1 MKKNCLK
8 LLLPLFLLPL
18 SSCQNTVSN
27 DDIIDPSLLVE
38 DLPRDTYTNNFKED
52 KIPDYWPSYGC
63 GDPYVLRYDG
73 MFYLYVS
80 TWPNGETGQ
89 YGVMAWKSKNLVD
102 WEHCMCEGLEPGLVT
117 DEDCTYVAYA
127 PEVIHY
133 NGYFYMV
140 ESRRGRGHYLLRSES
155 PEGPF
160 VQYSDNFGESIDGS
174 LFVDDDEKIYFLRA
188 SNAGIRVNNF
198 ESLEQLDENN
208 KPVIKSF
215 RQLQNTQVAS
225 WTEGPSMI
233 KIDNNYYLS
242 YTGPDVTSTSYKV
255 AYSYHT
261 DTEETPTFFKND
273 AFTEGGIVALKT
285 GDDFNG
291 LGHSSFVS
299 GPNLDSTYMV
309 YHNLVSVNGPY
320 RHYNLT
326 RVLFNGTEMS
336 LNHLSLEDNFYPQL
350 PEFYTYDDNGLSIE
364 GDFLLSNAS
373 TGNRFSVELN
383 ITGANEKGIFA
394 YVDEANYHYVTM
406 STNNELSVYKVSNNN
421 EILVNKITMNNTYNY
436 SKNHTYKIVY
446 DNKRLCVY
454 FDTMKKIDMTLTY
467 DISGGKIGYLK
478 DAIHSYTA
486 FSLEAFGSS
495 QKTDYKQENIMCNAY
510 DETISTVTKENN
522 EILLGKT
529 EYGNGFNYG
538 GALVLNNNSI
548 ASYKTYF
555 FESGFYGIDI
565 TVPTLMM
572 GKSVGVRLDN
582 GEVITY
588 KVPKYSTDEDIIK
601 VHLANINVE
610 NKGVHYISL
619 YGVSKNFIFTRL
631 DTYQTTDKKMV
642 FENDLSS
649 FVTRGAT
656 YVNSWKL
663 KYGGH
668 YASSGNRQLVYFG
681 DETMRDYRVEVDIT
695 FDGDTLAST
704 AGIMLRASDPSFH
717 STDDYRSI
725 FGFYC
730 GFNNTQIFIKEC
742 NYYLTLDAGIDARD
756 FYSGVS
762 YHMIAE
768 CIGNSI
774 KLYIDDE
781 LILSYVTNLGKTF
794 GHPGLYTD
802 GAAAIYKNLKITT
815 L

>member
-1 MKKNCLK
+1 MKNK
-8 LLLPLFLLPL
+8 LIKSIVPLLFIPLT
-18 SSCQNTVSN
+18 SCQTSLNN
-27 DDIIDPSLLVE
+27 DNIIDPSLLVE

-52 KIPDYWPSYGC
+52 KIPSYWPSYGC

-80 TWPNGETGQ
+80 TKPNGQIGE

-102 WEHCMCEGLEPGLVT
+102 WELCECEGLEKGLVT

-140 ESRRGRGHYLLRSES
+140 ESRRGRGHYILRSES

-174 LFVDDDEKIYFLRA
+174 LFIDDDEKIYFLRA

-198 ESLEQLDENN
+198 QSLETLDSNN
-208 KPVIKSF
+208 KPIISSF

-233 KIDNNYYLS
+233 KIDNNYFLS

-261 DTEETPTFFKND
+261 DTEESPTFFKND
-273 AFTEGGIVALKT
+273 AFTEGGIIALST
-285 GDDFNG
+285 EDEFNG
-291 LGHSSFVS
+291 LGHSAFVS

-320 RHYNLT
+320 RHYNLS
-326 RVLFNGTEMS
+326 RVLINGTELS
-336 LNHLSLEDNFYPQL
+336 VNHLSLTDNFYPQM
-350 PEFYTYDDNGLSIE
+350 PEFYSYDSSNFTEVGNY
-364 GDFLLSNAS
+364 LLSNQE
-373 TGNRFSVELN
+373 TGNRFSAEFNV
-383 ITGANEKGIFA
+383 TGANEKCIFS
-394 YVDEANYHYVTM
+394 YVDESNYYYVSM
-406 STNNELSVYKVSNNN
+406 NENNVLSVYKVTGNN
-421 EILVNKITMNNTYNY
+421 ETLLSSVTMNNTYNY
-436 SKNHTYKIVY
+436 SKNHTYKVVY
-446 DNKRLCVY
+446 DQNRLAIY
-454 FDTMKKIDMTLTY
+454 FDTMKKIDITTSE
-467 DISGGKIGYLK
+467 DIPGGKIGYTK
-478 DAIHSYTA
+478 DALHSYTA

-495 QKTDYKQENIMCNAY
+495 LKTDYKQENIMSNAY
-510 DETISTVTKENN
+510 DEDISTVDKTN
-522 EILLGKT
+522 EIVLEKS

-538 GALVLNNNSI
+538 GALNLKPKQI

-555 FESGFYGIDI
+555 FDSGFYGIDI
-565 TVPTLMM
+565 TVPTSEM
-572 GKSVGVRLDN
+572 GKSVAVRLDN
-582 GEVITY
+582 GEINTY
-588 KVPKYSTDEDIIK
+588 KIPKYETEEDIIK

-619 YGVSKNFIFTRL
+619 YGVSSLTFTRL
-631 DTYQTTDKKMV
+631 DTYKTTSIKMT

-656 YVNSWKL
+656 YVNSWKI

-681 DETMRDYRVEVDIT
+681 DDQLRDYSVEVDVT

-704 AGIMLRASDPSFH
+704 AGIILRASHPSFH

-742 NYYLTLDAGIDARD
+742 NYYLTLDAGIDARE
-756 FYSGVS
+756 FVSGVS
-762 YHMIAE
+762 YHIKAE
-768 CIGNSI
+768 CIGNNI
-774 KLYIDDE
+774 KFYVDDE

-815 L
+815 Y